1 MILIFNITSI
11 ILLPDGSI
19 REDRYENLNDDS
31 DSPINLSNNPP
42 NKNQFNYY
50 KELSIDHSK
59 VSGLTPLNDF
69 PFLISIYDSDLHEN
83 VQSSGNDIAFSDGIT
98 WLDHEME
105 LFERDYNAT
114 HTKLV
119 VWVRLPS
126 LSTTVDTKIY
136 LYYGNATMTPREN
149 PTGVWDTNYKG
160 VWHSSEDPTGTIYDS
175 TSNNNDGTPQGSMGS
190 ADQVDGQIGG
200 SLNFDG
206 NDEYI
211 DCGNPTELQI
221 TGSITVEAWFKA
233 DYFGNTYLVSKN
245 GPSDQR
251 CWDISFD
258 EINLTHGYVIYRYA
272 LNGEGHADDV
282 GNVTVAINQWHHVV
296 GVFDASTYSR
306 LFLNGQMVDE
316 NTTNILSSQYDA
328 PNNLRFGARGDD
340 PPPNYFDGTIDE
352 VRISNIARSADWIKT
367 EYDNQLD
374 PNSFY
379 SIGEENEISYVLSN
393 AHYFTWYKEIIIDHT
408 KVSGPDDLLNFP
420 VLISCFDED
429 LHDKVQADGDDI
441 AFSDSSSW
449 LDHEIE
455 LFDQAYNSTHAQL
468 VAWVRIPNLSSSKNT
483 VVFMYYGNSTMGS
496 RENPVGVWDDT
507 YEFVL
512 HMNQDPSSSDIL
524 DSTSNGFDFDVEVSG
539 SMTSDD
545 LVTGQIGKAIAFDGV
560 DDYIYLPISEGFSG
574 PIDKMTFDF
583 WIMFPDGWIPPAS
596 RNYLGIPAIASGDPY
611 LSFYDNFE
619 FHVETDSGYRLESTQ
634 TTSTPGTWY
643 HISAVWDGTGAG
655 L

>member
-233 DYFGNTYLVSKN
+233 DYFGNTYLV
-245 GPSDQR
+245 
-251 CWDISFD
+251 
-258 EINLTHGYVIYRYA
+258 
-272 LNGEGHADDV
+272 
-282 GNVTVAINQWHHVV
+282 
-296 GVFDASTYSR
+296 
-306 LFLNGQMVDE
+306 
-316 NTTNILSSQYDA
+316 
-328 PNNLRFGARGDD
+328 
-340 PPPNYFDGTIDE
+340 
-352 VRISNIARSADWIKT
+352 
-367 EYDNQLD
+367 
-374 PNSFY
+374 
-379 SIGEENEISYVLSN
+379 
-393 AHYFTWYKEIIIDHT
+393 
-408 KVSGPDDLLNFP
+408 
-420 VLISCFDED
+420 
-429 LHDKVQADGDDI
+429 
-441 AFSDSSSW
+441 
-449 LDHEIE
+449 
-455 LFDQAYNSTHAQL
+455 
-468 VAWVRIPNLSSSKNT
+468 
-483 VVFMYYGNSTMGS
+483 
-496 RENPVGVWDDT
+496 
-507 YEFVL
+507 
-512 HMNQDPSSSDIL
+512 
-524 DSTSNGFDFDVEVSG
+524 
-539 SMTSDD
+539 
-545 LVTGQIGKAIAFDGV
+545 
-560 DDYIYLPISEGFSG
+560 
-574 PIDKMTFDF
+574 
-583 WIMFPDGWIPPAS
+583 
-596 RNYLGIPAIASGDPY
+596 
-611 LSFYDNFE
+611 
-619 FHVETDSGYRLESTQ
+619 
-634 TTSTPGTWY
+634 
-643 HISAVWDGTGAG
+643 
-655 L
+655 